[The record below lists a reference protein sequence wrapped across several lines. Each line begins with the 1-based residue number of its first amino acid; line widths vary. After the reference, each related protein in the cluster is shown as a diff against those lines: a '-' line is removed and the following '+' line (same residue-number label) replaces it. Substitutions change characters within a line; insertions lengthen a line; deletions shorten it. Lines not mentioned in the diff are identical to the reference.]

1 MNAAHCA
8 DTGHGGTKTRRST
21 RASLRSSVS
30 PWLVI
35 ALLATACGDDTTTP
49 TTPSTPSTPTSESW
63 SSVVAPGGQSSR
75 SFTVNS
81 SGTIAVTL
89 TAADATLG
97 IGVGLPRTSGG
108 GCRLGV
114 SVNASAGSSP
124 QISTPADAGQY
135 CVQVYDLGTL
145 RDPVGFS
152 LKIDHP

>member
-1 MNAAHCA
+1 MNVA
-8 DTGHGGTKTRRST
+8 T
-21 RASLRSSVS
+21 SLLRVFVL

-35 ALLATACGDDTTTP
+35 ALLAAGCGDGKTS
-49 TTPSTPSTPTSESW
+49 TTPSNTSTPTSENW

-89 TAADATLG
+89 TAAGATLG
-97 IGVGLPRTSGG
+97 LGVGLPRVTGG

-114 SVNASAGSSP
+114 SVNTAAGSSP
-124 QISTPADAGQY
+124 QISTAADAGQY

-145 RDPVGFS
+145 RDPVEFAM
-152 LKIDHP
+152 KIDHP